1 MDRKPDIGWDDF
13 AKLDIRVGT
22 VVRAEAFPEARRPA
36 IKLWL
41 NFGEGVG
48 VLKTS
53 AQITARYAPDV
64 LLGRQVVAVVNFP
77 PKQIGSFMS
86 QCLVSGQLN
95 PAVMWFCS
103 VPTNRL
109 LRALPSPRTSC
120 VFKAPLFSKAP
131 TGLCAQRGL

>member
-86 QCLVSGQLN
+86 QCLVLGAVESGGD
-95 PAVMWFCS
+95 V
-103 VPTNRL
+103 VL
-109 LRALPSPRTSC
+109 LSADQPVAAGASI
-120 VFKAPLFSKAP
+120 A
-131 TGLCAQRGL
+131 